1 VRAHACIDGIA
12 STRHGDPVTRVLHE
26 EKRERE
32 TSARGTIL
40 RHGVSDAAVYCARLN
55 LSLLV
60 VFVNSRLVA
69 PVEISE
75 ATSRK
80 P

>member
-1 VRAHACIDGIA
+1 
-12 STRHGDPVTRVLHE
+12 
-26 EKRERE
+26 
-32 TSARGTIL
+32 
-40 RHGVSDAAVYCARLN
+40 VSDAAVYCARLN